1 MSEQGFLTFCG
12 QLVEPS
18 TRPKRTPTCD
28 SCQSG
33 KVLIREP
40 DGNGEWSERA
50 GGKLMIGQSDF
61 LLWFF
66 DAEKENLSAVL
77 EPGALI
83 DVLRKLIV
91 MKEEAREAY
100 DDADAFSRL
109 MSVLVKSAAGIE
121 YDSESMC
128 SEEGII
134 LTGCDSI

>member
-50 GGKLMIGQSDF
+50 GGKLMIGQSGF

-66 DAEKENLSAVL
+66 DDEKESLSAVVEL
-77 EPGALI
+77 SHPGDYLQNSNQI
-83 DVLRKLIV
+83 RV
-91 MKEEAREAY
+91 Y
-100 DDADAFSRL
+100 Q
-109 MSVLVKSAAGIE
+109 
-121 YDSESMC
+121 C
-128 SEEGII
+128 SIS
-134 LTGCDSI
+134 LLC